1 MRRALYWSLLNAPT
15 AGVTYGGHGV
25 WGWDDGSGP
34 PVDHPNSGTPLPWHD
49 ALLMDGAEQVR
60 PLVDAFDSIRWWT
73 LRPAPELLGVQPGER
88 DVHRHILISKS
99 VANDLVVAYTPQ
111 GEAVE
116 VKMAGLSP
124 QLRGIWYN
132 PHDGDVEAAESREG
146 NGKRVYEAPGDGDW
160 LLVLA

>member
-1 MRRALYWSLLNAPT
+1 MGQSKCGISWMHSILS
-15 AGVTYGGHGV
+15 GGGRC
-25 WGWDDGSGP
+25 
-34 PVDHPNSGTPLPWHD
+34 
-49 ALLMDGAEQVR
+49 VR
-60 PLVDAFDSIRWWT
+60 PQSCWAS
-73 LRPAPELLGVQPGER
+73 QPGER
-88 DVHRHILISKS
+88 DVHKHILISKS

-111 GEAVE
+111 GEAVV

-132 PHDGDVEAAESREG
+132 PRDGDVEAAEVREG